1 VTGSS
6 TLLDEVITLQREG
19 LALLPAGHPNYAVSC
34 NDLAHSL
41 WQRFSKTMDVT
52 VVDEVLALARENA
65 ASAPSSEVWRSLLI
79 LFLIHVEQGSPHF
92 SIPTATE
99 YLLKAS
105 ASLPSTIAKFMREM
119 QSRLDRMWLMHTTW
133 TPDTTLALMEVYSN
147 IIDGLSRMTG
157 FAVDTIS
164 QLAAL
169 RSARSF
175 GSDACVSALLS
186 GRPCQAIELIDH
198 AHGIIWAQALHQRD
212 PQLQEVPQSLA
223 FELEA
228 LLRAVSMPITARA
241 VTAAD
246 PAIRYL
252 SPEDVR
258 DQQNGR
264 IQTILTEV
272 RALPGLEHFMLG
284 RTYTQLRGTAC
295 EHPVVV
301 LVSARGHTYAL
312 IIHDSTQEYPDV
324 IRLEVASDH
333 LSLLR
338 DTAARVGLRQEE
350 AAVQDLKME
359 SERAIRMSRH
369 KEASPLVT
377 LADLWRGVVKPV
389 VDHLQLQVCLR
400 GLCVS
405 LLL

>member
-1 VTGSS
+1 
-6 TLLDEVITLQREG
+6 
-19 LALLPAGHPNYAVSC
+19 
-34 NDLAHSL
+34 
-41 WQRFSKTMDVT
+41 
-52 VVDEVLALARENA
+52 
-65 ASAPSSEVWRSLLI
+65 
-79 LFLIHVEQGSPHF
+79 
-92 SIPTATE
+92 
-99 YLLKAS
+99 
-105 ASLPSTIAKFMREM
+105 
-119 QSRLDRMWLMHTTW
+119 
-133 TPDTTLALMEVYSN
+133 
-147 IIDGLSRMTG
+147 MTG

-272 RALPGLEHFMLG
+272 RALPGLERFMLG